1 MTAHQRESSTCA
13 PALKS
18 KNPTPNVKEAEES
31 LAAAIE
37 EGRRLETLGSF
48 EDVEKAARSRREAE
62 LRLKQARSDSKA
74 EKRQIRELAASS
86 LSAASWTKAV
96 LGGEEARFDRA
107 EGGMVEQALAAQ
119 TVGLVTSAEFRERR
133 EALEAEEAARGVRE
147 EEAERKAAQH
157 RLEKK
162 RARKRQREEQERRG
176 LSFVEED

>member
-1 MTAHQRESSTCA
+1 
-13 PALKS
+13 
-18 KNPTPNVKEAEES
+18 
-31 LAAAIE
+31 
-37 EGRRLETLGSF
+37 
-48 EDVEKAARSRREAE
+48 
-62 LRLKQARSDSKA
+62 
-74 EKRQIRELAASS
+74 
-86 LSAASWTKAV
+86 V